1 VDLADD
7 APKVLAF
14 SVGEE
19 VAVADGDVAVGGD
32 LGWVGASGAGQEH
45 DNH

>member
-7 APKVLAF
+7 APKALAF
-14 SVGEE
+14 SVCEE
-19 VAVADGDVAVGGD
+19 VAVADGDLAVGGD
-32 LGWVGASGAGQEH
+32 LGWVGASSAGEEH